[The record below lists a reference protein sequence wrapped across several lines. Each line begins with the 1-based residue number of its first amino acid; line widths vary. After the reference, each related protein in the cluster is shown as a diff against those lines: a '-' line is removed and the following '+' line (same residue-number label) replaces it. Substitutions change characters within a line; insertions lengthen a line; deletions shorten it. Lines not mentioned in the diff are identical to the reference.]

1 MRQGEER
8 ESGIY
13 IGENKK
19 LLFCFVILLQYHCK
33 FTMVLDR
40 TDELSFL
47 GRSHQIYSSTLAQHG
62 RR

>member
-19 LLFCFVILLQYHCK
+19 LLFCFAILLQYHCK
-33 FTMVLDR
+33 FAMVL
-40 TDELSFL
+40 
-47 GRSHQIYSSTLAQHG
+47 
-62 RR
+62 